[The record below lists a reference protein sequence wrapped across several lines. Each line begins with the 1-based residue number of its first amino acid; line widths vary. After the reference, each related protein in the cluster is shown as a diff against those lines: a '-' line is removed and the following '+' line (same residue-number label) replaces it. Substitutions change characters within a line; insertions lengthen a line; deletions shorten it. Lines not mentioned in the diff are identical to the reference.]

1 VLSAG
6 PFAALLCIF
15 FLSCVSGPEEVEM
28 FLPEDVSATVAP
40 TKKRTKNVV
49 KNKNKNGKRK
59 EAF

>member
-6 PFAALLCIF
+6 PFAALLCLF
-15 FLSCVSGPEEVEM
+15 FLSCVSGPEVEM

-40 TKKRTKNVV
+40 TQKRTKNVV

>member
-1 VLSAG
+1 
-6 PFAALLCIF
+6 
-15 FLSCVSGPEEVEM
+15 LSCVSGPEEVEM

>member
-1 VLSAG
+1 
-6 PFAALLCIF
+6 
-15 FLSCVSGPEEVEM
+15 LSCVSGPEVEM

-40 TKKRTKNVV
+40 TQKRTKTVV